1 MREWISELGL
11 IRIKAWIIT
20 IIIMIR
26 GGGKGTIKKCSL
38 SQFKV

>member
-11 IRIKAWIIT
+11 IRIKAWII